1 MRLLFCGRHGGYDD
15 HGDHDGYVGGGQMD
29 MIDMKVGLTL
39 ALMRAT
45 TAPMGMQDMVE
56 AARIRPVQ

>member
-1 MRLLFCGRHGGYDD
+1 MLWYTGRHGGYDD
-15 HGDHDGYVGGGQMD
+15 HDGHDGYGGGGQMD
-29 MIDMKVGLTL
+29 MIDMMVGLTL

>member
-1 MRLLFCGRHGGYDD
+1 MN
-15 HGDHDGYVGGGQMD
+15 
-29 MIDMKVGLTL
+29 MIDRMVGLTL
-39 ALMRAT
+39 ALMRAM